1 MGDAG
6 SVVLKSPQGRLILLA
21 TILGSG
27 VAQLD
32 ATVVNVALPRIG
44 TDLHAGLA
52 SLQWVVNAYA
62 LTLAALILVGGSLG
76 DRLGRRR
83 IYLLGVIWFAAASA
97 ICAVAPDA
105 NVLIA
110 ARALQGIGGA
120 LLTPGSLAIIEA
132 SFVKSDRSAAVGAW
146 SGLGGV
152 ATAAGPV
159 IGGLLVAAEPW
170 GWRLIFL
177 LNLPLSL
184 TVVLVGSRHIP
195 ESRDDAPPGR
205 LDYVGAALAAIGL
218 AGLVAG
224 LTEGPSKHWP
234 PLVIAALIGG
244 LVLLAAFV
252 VVERGKEHPMLP
264 LDLFAIRDFSV
275 TNGLTFVVYA
285 ALGGALFLLP
295 LQLQRGSGYSPAAAG
310 ASLLPITAVMLV
322 LSARMGRL
330 AQRIGPRPQL
340 AIGPVVVAAGFVLMT
355 RIGSSAPYVTTVL
368 PAALVLALGLAVTV
382 APLTSTVLGAA
393 PDRQAG
399 VASAVNNTVARA
411 AGLLA
416 VAVLPGLAGIDEDAY
431 THPAALSS
439 GFHRAVLIAAGLCV
453 AGGVT
458 AALGLRART
467 INSVD
472 DSLLHCSTS
481 VPPPP
486 RPSRASAPRERV

>member
-1 MGDAG
+1 MPAGVSNAG
-6 SVVLKSPQGRLILLA
+6 SVILKSRQGRLILLA

-44 TDLHAGLA
+44 TNLHAGLA
-52 SLQWVVNAYA
+52 SLQWVVNAYS
-62 LTLAALILVGGSLG
+62 LTLAALILVGGALG

-83 IYLLGVIWFAAASA
+83 IYLLGIIWFASASA
-97 ICAVAPDA
+97 LCALAPDA

-120 LLTPGSLAIIEA
+120 LLTPGSLAILEA
-132 SFVKSDRSAAVGAW
+132 SFIKVDRSAAVGAW

-159 IGGLLVAAEPW
+159 VGGLLVAAEPW

-184 TVVLVGSRHIP
+184 TVVVVGLKHIP
-195 ESRDDAPPGR
+195 ESRDESPVGR
-205 LDYVGAALAAIGL
+205 LDYLGAVLAALGL

-224 LTEGPSKHWP
+224 LTEGPAQHWP
-234 PLVIAALIGG
+234 LYAVAALAAGVALLG
-244 LVLLAAFV
+244 AFALV
-252 VVERGKEHPMLP
+252 EHRNANPMLP

-285 ALGGALFLLP
+285 ALGGALFLIP
-295 LQLQRGSGYSPAAAG
+295 LQLQRSSGYSPAEAG
-310 ASLLPITAVMLV
+310 ASLLPLTAVMLV

-330 AQRIGPRPQL
+330 AQKIGPRPQL
-340 AIGPVVVAAGFVLMT
+340 AIGPVIVAAGFFLMT
-355 RIGSSAPYVTTVL
+355 RIGSSAPYLTTVL
-368 PAALVLALGLAVTV
+368 PAALVLALGLATTV

-411 AGLLA
+411 GALIA
-416 VAVLPGLAGIDEDAY
+416 VAVLPGLAGINDSAY
-431 THPAALSS
+431 THPAALSE
-439 GFHRAVLIAAGLCV
+439 GFHRAVIIAGGLCV
-453 AGGVT
+453 AGGVV
-458 AALGLRART
+458 AALGLRARPPEVT
-467 INSVD
+467 D
-472 DSLLHCSTS
+472 DQ
-481 VPPPP
+481 P
-486 RPSRASAPRERV
+486 RPTPDRPLEKV

>member
-1 MGDAG
+1 MTAVARGAG

-44 TDLHAGLA
+44 SNLHTGLT

-83 IYLLGVIWFAAASA
+83 IYLLGVIWFASASA
-97 ICAVAPDA
+97 ICAIAPDA

-110 ARALQGIGGA
+110 ARALQGVGGA
-120 LLTPGSLAIIEA
+120 LLTPGSLAILEA
-132 SFVKSDRSAAVGAW
+132 SFVKADRSAAVGAW

-159 IGGLLVAAEPW
+159 LGGVLVAAAPW

-184 TVVLVGSRHIP
+184 TVVLVGLRHIP
-195 ESRDDAPPGR
+195 ESRDDAPQGR
-205 LDYVGAALAAIGL
+205 LDYLGAALAALGL

-234 PLVIAALIGG
+234 PLAVAALVAG
-244 LVLLAAFV
+244 LAFLAAFV
-252 VVERGKEHPMLP
+252 VLERRKRYPMLP
-264 LDLFAIRDFSV
+264 MDLFAIRDFSV

-295 LQLQRGSGYSPAAAG
+295 LQLQRGSGYPPTEAG
-310 ASLLPITAVMLV
+310 AALLPITAVMLV

-330 AQRIGPRPQL
+330 AQKIGPRPQL
-340 AIGPVVVAAGFVLMT
+340 VIGPVLVAVGFVLMT

-368 PAALVLALGLAVTV
+368 PAALVLALGLATTV

-416 VAVLPGLAGIDEDAY
+416 VAVLPGISGINQSAY
-431 THPAALSS
+431 THPAALST
-439 GFHRAVLIAAGLCV
+439 GFHRAVLISAGLCV

-458 AALGLRART
+458 AALGLRT
-467 INSVD
+467 
-472 DSLLHCSTS
+472 STLEGS
-481 VPPPP
+481 SDNAGV
-486 RPSRASAPRERV
+486 SMEQA